1 MWLKKV
7 VSICLSNELIVK
19 LYFLDKIIR
28 SSFTGTSFAVEK
40 TQLFVGQQSFCF
52 RESFLYF
59 KFLQKTTKYKDN
71 ATLFHPNISTFLTSE
86 QNAH

>member
-28 SSFTGTSFAVEK
+28 SSFTGTSFAIEK
-40 TQLFVGQQSFCF
+40 TQLFGQQSFLF
-52 RESFLYF
+52 SW
-59 KFLQKTTKYKDN
+59 KFS
-71 ATLFHPNISTFLTSE
+71 LFEVS
-86 QNAH
+86 